1 MGTARAADP
10 GRRSSSTS
18 IAATVFAVRTASTW
32 ALTRRQCVYCANG
45 DDRFLVAAPD
55 VDRPGRRVELCG
67 ACGCYTKAVDAPS
80 LTPFPLIAIED
91 LATMDLD
98 EGAMARGYHRP
109 DLFDL
114 DTIEPP
120 PTPNCG

>member
-1 MGTARAADP
+1 M
-10 GRRSSSTS
+10 
-18 IAATVFAVRTASTW
+18 
-32 ALTRRQCVYCANG
+32 
-45 DDRFLVAAPD
+45 VAAPD
-55 VDRPGRRVELCG
+55 VARPERRVELCG
-67 ACGCYTKAVDAPS
+67 ACGGYTKVIATDS

-114 DTIEPP
+114 DVIDPLSSE
-120 PTPNCG
+120 CS